1 MSSAPAE
8 IEESV
13 QPAVEAEAVSPPPT
27 TPHEG
32 NQLVADPDADVNVNL
47 MFDRYC
53 CWFRLQEHDN
63 DGDSAFGSEDDSWD
77 FPFENIA

>member
-53 CWFRLQEHDN
+53 C
-63 DGDSAFGSEDDSWD
+63 
-77 FPFENIA
+77 